1 MKNHL
6 FLLLFVLLFASCNGK
21 VEISV
26 FNNSEVDRVHE
37 MVEICLCE
45 LTNFDTSK
53 LVILDPD
60 GKQVPYQ
67 VLYKGEDTPQVL
79 IFPVT
84 LKAGKEAT
92 FIVKEGKPEQ
102 FTAKTKVRFVPERK
116 DDISWENDRIGFR
129 MYGPALANENP
140 SNGVDVWLKRTSELV
155 FEKWYKNDIS
165 QKASYHQDHGEGLDC
180 YNVGHTLGCGGICP
194 IVNDSLYIGRYFD
207 RYKILDNGPLRS
219 SFLLYYDFVSYGSK
233 NLKAELLITID
244 AGSPLNEAVIRY
256 TGDTTNIQLAA
267 GIFLQDT
274 VQTVA
279 GSTTQGFIGYAEDA
293 FAQGTK
299 TSAGRRYEGVVFDA
313 PVVAVK
319 QLQNHLIG
327 ISNYKVGEPFRYYFG
342 AGWNK
347 FGIKKD
353 SDWFS
358 LLSDKRIA
366 LSQPLKVKILK

>member
-26 FNNSEVDRVHE
+26 FNNSEVDRVNE
-37 MVEICLCE
+37 MVEICLCQ
-45 LTNFDTSK
+45 LTNFDPSK
-53 LVILDPD
+53 LVVLDPN

-67 VLYKGEDTPQVL
+67 VLYKGEESPQAL

-84 LKAGKEAT
+84 LKAGKEVT
-92 FIVKEGKPEQ
+92 FTVKEGKPEQ
-102 FTAKTKVRFVPERK
+102 FTAKTRVRYVPERK

-155 FEKWYKNDIS
+155 FDKWYKNDIS

-194 IVNDSLYIGRYFD
+194 IVNDSLSIGRYFD

-219 SFLLYYDFVSYGSK
+219 SFLLYYDNVPYGNK
-233 NLKAELLITID
+233 NLKAELVITID
-244 AGSPLNEAVIRY
+244 AGSQLNQAVVRY
-256 TGDTTNIQLAA
+256 TGDTTNIQLAV
-267 GIFLQDT
+267 GISLQDT
-274 VQTVA
+274 LQTIA
-279 GSTTQGFIGYAEDA
+279 GSATQRFFGYAENA
-293 FAQGTK
+293 FVQGTK
-299 TSAGRRYEGVVFDA
+299 ISAGRRYEGVVIDA

-319 QLQNHLIG
+319 QLQNHLVG
-327 ISNYKVGEPFRYYFG
+327 VCNYKVGEPFKYYFG

-358 LLSDKRIA
+358 LLSDKRTA